1 MNSPTNTDNPYVANE
16 KNKPNDIYTS
26 SIPEISRTHPHPT
39 NTGYGTETQVFTAL
53 EARVQHSSVHVTS
66 HNFHELTNSP
76 ANSPTNT
83 GHGAGTQVFT
93 ALEAK
98 EKSKVLGRH
107 LHLITP

>member
-66 HNFHELTNSP
+66 HNFHELTCELTHEHRSRCRNASVH
-76 ANSPTNT
+76 STR
-83 GHGAGTQVFT
+83 
-93 ALEAK
+93 
-98 EKSKVLGRH
+98 GRREE
-107 LHLITP
+107 